1 MKLGVV
7 FPQIEIG
14 VDPGAVRAHGQ
25 AVEQIGYHHILAYE
39 HVVGANTASRPNWR
53 GPYDIDSVFHE
64 PFVLFGFLA
73 GLTERIEFATGIVIL
88 PQRQTVLVAKQAA
101 ALDVLCGCGC
111 GSASASASAG
121 TPWST
126 RRSAPTSTTADAV
139 SIDTMRLGLPDA
151 ESHIGLLERFHA
163 ATGAVAEP

>member
-14 VDPGAVRAHGQ
+14 ADPGAVRAYGQ

-39 HVVGANTASRPNWR
+39 HVVGANTASRPDWR

-64 PFVLFGFLA
+64 PFVLFGYLA

-88 PQRQTVLVAKQAA
+88 PQRQTVLVAKQPRRSTCCAA
-101 ALDVLCGCGC
+101 AACG
-111 GSASASASAG
+111 SASASAG
-121 TPWST
+121 TPSST
-126 RRSAPTSTTADAV
+126 RRSAPTSTTA
-139 SIDTMRLGLPDA
+139 
-151 ESHIGLLERFHA
+151 
-163 ATGAVAEP
+163 GAVARSRWRCCARCGPSAR

>member
-14 VDPGAVRAHGQ
+14 ADPGAVRAYGQ

-101 ALDVLCGCGC
+101 ALDVLCGCG
-111 GSASASASAG
+111 SASAG

-126 RRSAPTSTTADAV
+126 RRSAPTSTTA
-139 SIDTMRLGLPDA
+139 G
-151 ESHIGLLERFHA
+151 A
-163 ATGAVAEP
+163 AARSRSRCCARCGPSAR